1 MVRNREIE
9 TEQAD
14 DGADQPFGL
23 AQSQTEHSFDG
34 QGRRDRQIRVVRL
47 ATRRGARL
55 SVPGCDCVLGEPDR
69 QAPALAQGSIVLG
82 PVRDLVLL
90 LGNVVA
96 AVLVQLER
104 QGRLP
109 GIRSGA
115 HLLRHPAPATNQP
128 IRATRLGQG
137 TSHYVQ
143 SREFGLKPARVWCWE
158 RGLRWHHLKTGG
170 CRLPCSQNRTITPTI
185 STGLSRRSLV

>member
-1 MVRNREIE
+1 MVRDREIE
-9 TEQAD
+9 NEQAD

-23 AQSQTEHSFDG
+23 AQSQTEHSFEG

-55 SVPGCDCVLGEPDR
+55 RLPGRNRRLREPDR

-115 HLLRHPAPATNQP
+115 HLLRHPAPPPPTSRSVQ
-128 IRATRLGQG
+128 QG
-137 TSHYVQ
+137 CCSYPLTAFRSTQ
-143 SREFGLKPARVWCWE
+143 QIPASCPKPSR
-158 RGLRWHHLKTGG
+158 
-170 CRLPCSQNRTITPTI
+170 
-185 STGLSRRSLV
+185 